1 MSCFELKN
9 KIQTRSIEVSSYEQ
23 DHEKLVL
30 EGELKDRHLN
40 AYRLPTGEKN
50 SPGVVH
56 HLTIRLLL
64 DVPTFQIEDVEVR
77 MLQVPHEE
85 CIKIADSLSP
95 IRGLT
100 VTNGLISKVRELAG
114 NVKGCSHLTALLSSM
129 VSAAFQGLAAYH
141 LQKPS
146 GLESIADEV
155 LPFLLNTCWSWRMD
169 GPLVKEYQN
178 QWSFKK
184 VKKVY

>member
-23 DHEKLVL
+23 DNAKLVI

-40 AYRLPTGEKN
+40 PYRLATGEKKP
-50 SPGVVH
+50 PGVVH

-64 DVPTFQIEDVEVR
+64 DVRTFKIEDVEVR

-85 CIKIADSLSP
+85 CLRIEASLSP
-95 IRGLT
+95 IKGLT
-100 VTNGLISKVRELAG
+100 VTNGLISKVKVLAG

-129 VSAAFQGLAAYH
+129 VSAAFQGLAAYY

-146 GLESIADEV
+146 GLEPIADEV
-155 LPFLLNTCWSWRMD
+155 LRLLLNTCWSWRMD

-178 QWSFKK
+178 KWLT
-184 VKKVY
+184 

>member
-9 KIQTRSIEVSSYEQ
+9 KIQTRSIKVSSYEQ

-77 MLQVPHEE
+77 MLQVPH
-85 CIKIADSLSP
+85 
-95 IRGLT
+95 
-100 VTNGLISKVRELAG
+100 
-114 NVKGCSHLTALLSSM
+114 
-129 VSAAFQGLAAYH
+129 
-141 LQKPS
+141 
-146 GLESIADEV
+146 
-155 LPFLLNTCWSWRMD
+155 
-169 GPLVKEYQN
+169 
-178 QWSFKK
+178 
-184 VKKVY
+184 

>member
-1 MSCFELKN
+1 MKMSCVELKN

-23 DHEKLVL
+23 DHEKLVI

-40 AYRLPTGEKN
+40 PYRLATGEKKP
-50 SPGVVH
+50 PGVVH

-64 DVPTFQIEDVEVR
+64 DVRTFQIEDVEVR

-85 CIKIADSLSP
+85 CLKIAGSLSP

-129 VSAAFQGLAAYH
+129 VSAAFQGLAAYY

-146 GLESIADEV
+146 GLEPIADEV
-155 LPFLLNTCWSWRMD
+155 LRLLLNTCWSWRMD

-178 QWSFKK
+178 QWLT
-184 VKKVY
+184 